1 MKPTR
6 EIHLTADEKRIIA
19 EKSGYSPYTVDQVLR
34 GYVAPNQRHRII
46 FDLYDRIAYLRNL
59 HRENYMKDLEEL

>member
-1 MKPTR
+1 MNKK

-34 GYVAPNQRHRII
+34 GYVAPNRRHKII
-46 FDLYDRIAYLRNL
+46 FDMYDKIADLRDF